1 MKWSWKIARV
11 AGIDVKIHATFLLI
25 IIWIGVSYYMTS
37 GTLAAAANGIIF
49 LLALFLCVVLHEFGH
64 ALVARR
70 YGIQTADITL
80 LPIGGVARLER
91 MPEKPDEEL
100 RVALAGP
107 AVNLIIAAV
116 LAVVLYATGSL
127 QGLTS
132 LTQTSGSLLQRL
144 LPVNLFLALFNL
156 IPAFPMDGGR
166 VARALLAKRMEYTQA
181 TQVAATLGQVIAFIF
196 GLIGLF
202 SNPFLVFIALFIYMG
217 AAQEASMVQ
226 VKSALEGIPVSKA
239 MLTEFHTLNEGEPLS
254 RAVELMMSG
263 SQHEFPVL
271 SGERVVGVLTR
282 KGLIDGL
289 KRLGQAAPVSGA
301 MDCGFESVDIN
312 AMLEEVSRKLQTR
325 ECHTMPV
332 VHNDQLVGLVT
343 MENIGEFMLIRAAL
357 EKATRKRG
365 ANQQMMP

>member
-1 MKWSWKIARV
+1 
-11 AGIDVKIHATFLLI
+11 
-25 IIWIGVSYYMTS
+25 MTS
-37 GTLAAAANGIIF
+37 GTLAAANGIIF

-239 MLTEFHTLNEGEPLS
+239 MLTEFHTLNEGERC
-254 RAVELMMSG
+254 RARS
-263 SQHEFPVL
+263 S
-271 SGERVVGVLTR
+271 
-282 KGLIDGL
+282 
-289 KRLGQAAPVSGA
+289 
-301 MDCGFESVDIN
+301 
-312 AMLEEVSRKLQTR
+312 
-325 ECHTMPV
+325 
-332 VHNDQLVGLVT
+332 
-343 MENIGEFMLIRAAL
+343 
-357 EKATRKRG
+357 
-365 ANQQMMP
+365 

>member
-11 AGIDVKIHATFLLI
+11 AGIDVKIHATFLLL
-25 IIWIGVSYYMTS
+25 IIWIGVSYYMVE
-37 GTLAAAANGIIF
+37 GTLAAAVNGIIY

-70 YGIQTADITL
+70 YGIKTPDITL

-91 MPEKPDEEL
+91 MPEKPNEEL

-107 AVNLIIAAV
+107 SVNLVIAAL
-116 LAVVLYATGSL
+116 LAVALYVSGDLQSLNMFNMTG
-127 QGLTS
+127 
-132 LTQTSGSLLQRL
+132 GSLLQRM

-166 VARALLAKRMEYTQA
+166 VARAMLASRMEYTQA
-181 TQVAATLGQVIAFIF
+181 TQVAATLGQVIAFFF

-217 AAQEASMVQ
+217 ASQEASMVQ

-239 MLTEFHTLNEGEPLS
+239 MLTDFHTLREGDPLS
-254 RAVELMMSG
+254 RAVELLMSS
-263 SQHEFPVL
+263 SQQEFPVL
-271 SGERVVGVLTR
+271 SGEQVVGVLTR

-289 KRLGQAAPVSGA
+289 RRLGQSAPVSGV
-301 MDCGFESVDIN
+301 MNRKFESVDIN
-312 AMLEEVSRKLQTR
+312 AMLEEVSRKLQEC

-332 VHNDQLVGLVT
+332 VHNGQLVGLIT
-343 MENIGEFMLIRAAL
+343 MENIGEFMMIRAAL
-357 EKATRKRG
+357 EKARSST
-365 ANQQMMP
+365 